1 MPLSRYELFSVGQ
14 VDATVIMLQDFRMN
28 SLMRKIN
35 QKRFVVPP
43 LYEFNGIS
51 SEKIGN
57 VPVGLHIFAIII
69 DLRIKVRP
77 LSFKT
82 NPPIK
87 TGAPGVVVPHVP
99 LAYESR
105 CVTRLAQQK
114 RERGELMT
122 CRGTVDVISDP
133 VSVWILASQKT
144 SARRRAK
151 RIGNECISKKCAFV
165 ANAIDVGRLDE
176 WVIGHA
182 DIIPPQVIDENK
194 NNIRWSLL
202 LAIGLRRTH

>member
-28 SLMRKIN
+28 SLMREIN

-51 SEKIGN
+51 GEKIGN
-57 VPVGLHIFAIII
+57 VPVRLRIFAIII

-87 TGAPGVVVPHVP
+87 TGAPGVVVSHVP
-99 LAYESR
+99 LAYEGR
-105 CVTRLAQQK
+105 CVSRLAQQK
-114 RERGELMT
+114 RERNED
-122 CRGTVDVISDP
+122 RK
-133 VSVWILASQKT
+133 SV
-144 SARRRAK
+144 
-151 RIGNECISKKCAFV
+151 G
-165 ANAIDVGRLDE
+165 
-176 WVIGHA
+176 
-182 DIIPPQVIDENK
+182 
-194 NNIRWSLL
+194 
-202 LAIGLRRTH
+202 